1 MNEFNKPTNPYAF
14 PNPHRTDLTGMTLMD
29 YFAAK
34 AMQALVSLDE
44 TDMEFDEYA
53 GCSYAIAFAMLKERY
68 SITKDENGTKD

>member
-1 MNEFNKPTNPYAF
+1 MNEYDPKVNPLAF
-14 PNPHRTDLTGMTLMD
+14 PNTDLTSMTLMD

-53 GCSYAIAFAMLKERY
+53 GC
-68 SITKDENGTKD
+68 

>member
-1 MNEFNKPTNPYAF
+1 VNEFNKPTNPHAF
-14 PNPHRTDLTGMTLMD
+14 PNPHKSDLTGMTLMD

-68 SITKDENGTKD
+68 SITKDENGTTN